1 MPLREDII
9 ERANARLGTVLKGKW
24 RLDAVIGIGGM
35 ASVYAA
41 THRNQA
47 RVAIKL
53 LHAEVAL
60 DAEVTARF
68 LREGYV
74 ANAVGHPGTVT
85 VLDDDVSEDNAPFLV
100 MELLIG
106 QTLDTMLAME
116 PDGLAAR
123 EVLPLLDQLLEVLTA
138 AHEKGIVHRDLKPE
152 NLFLTSEGRLK
163 VLDFGIARLRELS
176 VQSATTTQ
184 AGSVL
189 GTPAFMAPEQALGR
203 WNEVD
208 GRTDIWAVGATA
220 FTLLSGQHVHEAQ
233 TLQEQLVLSATRPAR
248 SVRVVAPNVPEQLAR
263 VVDQAL
269 GFSRVERFA
278 DARAMRGAL
287 RSAAASLLG
296 EPFSPISPHIPDAA
310 RVSRHDD
317 QHGATLVAPV
327 EVTSAITGR
336 GATGTTTGQ
345 PVTRSTVVSGRPPR
359 GKAPLLV
366 VLAGLGLLGLAVL
379 PLAARRQANAE
390 RSVLPTALPIASGAA
405 QTPTASAVGAP
416 PAIAPNLDTASS
428 ASVRVTPPPAIG
440 ARKPTPVVASRPA
453 PRSAPVLEKP
463 PVKSLLG
470 GDNPF
475 DRRH

>member
-35 ASVYAA
+35 ASVYSA

-74 ANAVGHPGTVT
+74 ANAVGHPGTVR
-85 VLDDDVSEDNAPFLV
+85 VLDDDVSEDKAPFLV

-106 QTLDTMLAME
+106 QTLDTMLAMD

-123 EVLPLLDQLLEVLTA
+123 EVLPLLDQLLEVLSA

-176 VQSATTTQ
+176 VQSATATQ

-203 WNEVD
+203 WHEVD

-233 TLQEQLVLSATRPAR
+233 SLQEQLVLSATRPAR
-248 SVRVVAPNVPEQLAR
+248 SVRQVAPNVPEQLAR

-269 GFSRVERFA
+269 GFARDARFA
-278 DARAMRGAL
+278 DARAMRVAL
-287 RSAAASLLG
+287 RSAAPSVLG
-296 EPFSPISPHIPDAA
+296 EPFSASSPRIPESA
-310 RVSRHDD
+310 RVSTHEDL
-317 QHGATLVAPV
+317 HGATLLASV

-336 GATGTTTGQ
+336 SETGSTTTGQ
-345 PVTRSTVVSGRPPR
+345 PVARSTVVSGRQPR
-359 GKAPLLV
+359 GKAPVIALFAGVFV
-366 VLAGLGLLGLAVL
+366 VGLAAVL
-379 PLAARRQANAE
+379 FAARRQANADP
-390 RSVLPTALPIASGAA
+390 SSLPTALLTASGMRPLVARSAA
-405 QTPTASAVGAP
+405 ALPAVAP
-416 PAIAPNLDTASS
+416 MLDTARTAQPP
-428 ASVRVTPPPAIG
+428 ASVPLALGI
-440 ARKPTPVVASRPA
+440 RKPLPVAVHPPQHPPTP
-453 PRSAPVLEKP
+453 LFEKAQ
-463 PVKSLLG
+463 VKSLLG